1 MAHVKNSTKK
11 IALIVA
17 AATTLSACGAADR
30 IAGIGKPPPL
40 TRIQNPVEQ
49 SGYRPVRLPM
59 PAATPVIFQANS
71 LWRSGA
77 NAFFDDQRAKQ
88 VGDILTV
95 AVSITDKAKID
106 NTTTRSRA
114 GEENVGSNSL
124 VAGVASQVASIIPFS
139 VDPSNLLNSTSN
151 SSSTGT
157 GSVDREEELDVSIA
171 AIVTQILPNG
181 NMVIEGK
188 QEIRVNNEVRELI
201 VAGIVRPEDISATNT
216 ISSTQ
221 MAEARISYGG
231 RGQITDMQ
239 QPRYGQQFLDIVLP
253 F

>member
-1 MAHVKNSTKK
+1 MTHTKNRCIK
-11 IALIVA
+11 LGLVL
-17 AATTLSACGAADR
+17 AATATLSACATADK
-30 IAGIGKPPPL
+30 IASIGKPPPL

-59 PAATPVIFQANS
+59 PEVKPVIRQANS

-77 NAFFDDQRAKQ
+77 RAFFDDQRAKE

-95 AVSITDKAKID
+95 DVNITDKAKID
-106 NTTTRSRA
+106 NTTTRSRT

-124 VAGVASQVASIIPFS
+124 VAGVASQISSIIPFN
-139 VDPSNLLNSTSN
+139 VDPTKLLNTNSESTF
-151 SSSTGT
+151 TGT
-157 GSVDREEELDVSIA
+157 GNVDREEELEVSIA

-181 NMVIEGK
+181 NMVVEGR
-188 QEIRVNNEVRELI
+188 QEIRVNNEVRELK

-216 ISSTQ
+216 VSSTQ

-231 RGQITDMQ
+231 RGQISDVQ
-239 QPRYGQQFLDIVLP
+239 QPRYGQQFLDILLP

>member
-1 MAHVKNSTKK
+1 MTHLKNRYIK
-11 IALIVA
+11 LGLVL
-17 AATTLSACGAADR
+17 AATATLSACATADK

-59 PAATPVIFQANS
+59 PEVKPVIRQANS

-77 NAFFDDQRAKQ
+77 RAFFDDQRAKE

-95 AVSITDKAKID
+95 DVNITDKAKID
-106 NTTTRSRA
+106 NSTSRSRT

-124 VAGVASQVASIIPFS
+124 VAGVASQVASIIPFN
-139 VDPSNLLNSTSN
+139 VDPTKLLNTNSN
-151 SSSTGT
+151 STFSGT
-157 GSVDREEELDVSIA
+157 GNVDRQEELEVSIA

-181 NMVIEGK
+181 NMVVEGR
-188 QEIRVNNEVRELI
+188 QEIRVNNEVRELK

-216 ISSTQ
+216 VSSTQ

-231 RGQITDMQ
+231 RGQITDAQ
-239 QPRYGQQFLDIVLP
+239 QPRYGQQFLDIILP

>member
-1 MAHVKNSTKK
+1 MTQLKSRYKK
-11 IALIVA
+11 IALVLVT
-17 AATTLSACGAADR
+17 ATTLSACGAADR

-59 PAATPVIFQANS
+59 PEVKPVVYKVNS

-77 NAFFDDQRAKQ
+77 RAFFDDQRAKE

-95 AVSITDKAKID
+95 AVKITDKAKID
-106 NTTTRSRA
+106 NTTKRSRT

-124 VAGVASQVASIIPFS
+124 VAGVASQIASVIPFK
-139 VDPSNLLNSTSN
+139 VDPNNLFNTNSN
-151 SSSTGT
+151 SSSSGT

-188 QEIRVNNEVRELI
+188 QEIRVNNEVRELL

-216 ISSTQ
+216 INSTQ

-231 RGQITDMQ
+231 RGQISDMQ
-239 QPRYGQQFLDIVLP
+239 QPRYGQQFFDIILP

>member
-1 MAHVKNSTKK
+1 MTHTKNRYIK
-11 IALIVA
+11 LGLVL
-17 AATTLSACGAADR
+17 AATATLSACATADK

-59 PAATPVIFQANS
+59 PEVKPIIRQANS

-77 NAFFDDQRAKQ
+77 RAFFDDQRAKE
-88 VGDILTV
+88 VGDILTIEV
-95 AVSITDKAKID
+95 NITDKAKID
-106 NTTTRSRA
+106 NTTTRSRT

-124 VAGVASQVASIIPFS
+124 VAGIASKIASVIPFN
-139 VDPSNLLNSTSN
+139 VDPTKLLNTNSESTFS
-151 SSSTGT
+151 GT
-157 GSVDREEELDVSIA
+157 GNVDRQEELEVSIA

-181 NMVIEGK
+181 NMVVEGR
-188 QEIRVNNEVRELI
+188 QEIRVNNEVRELK

-216 ISSTQ
+216 VSSTQ

-231 RGQITDMQ
+231 RGQITDVQ
-239 QPRYGQQFLDIVLP
+239 QPRYGQQFLDILLP